1 MLSVPSTVKVLPRI
15 LRSLVAPLVELVA
28 VERTYMFLSL
38 DTALFAVSYALT
50 SEPVLPPMAPPLVG
64 RLGTLMEPELVLLRL
79 EMALAGTQP
88 ATLPMVTYTW
98 EPEASR

>member
-1 MLSVPSTVKVLPRI
+1 ML
-15 LRSLVAPLVELVA
+15 
-28 VERTYMFLSL
+28 LSL
-38 DTALFAVSYALT
+38 DTALLALSYIFTPEAVP
-50 SEPVLPPMAPPLVG
+50 PVLPPMAPPLVG